1 MHHQHISNCFHQYKR
16 NSVRLHN
23 LSRIAICG
31 KLEEI
36 PMKFLLIIGPLTVHS
51 STKIGM
57 SHILR
62 VCFCW
67 LPARR
72 SDVEKNV
79 ERIPAS
85 RKYQNSTLPP
95 SIIMFYNSFCFSLTK
110 PQSFADCVGDELPV
124 GWEQVLDMNRGVY
137 YVNHVESKL

>member
-1 MHHQHISNCFHQYKR
+1 MQQPATAGSQYAAMQQHIWNCFHQYKR

-31 KLEEI
+31 KVEEI

-67 LPARR
+67 LEARN
-72 SDVEKNV
+72 SDVERNV
-79 ERIPAS
+79 VS
-85 RKYQNSTLPP
+85 RKYQTP
-95 SIIMFYNSFCFSLTK
+95 SYTPLT
-110 PQSFADCVGDELPV
+110 E
-124 GWEQVLDMNRGVY
+124 
-137 YVNHVESKL
+137 NHLLSP